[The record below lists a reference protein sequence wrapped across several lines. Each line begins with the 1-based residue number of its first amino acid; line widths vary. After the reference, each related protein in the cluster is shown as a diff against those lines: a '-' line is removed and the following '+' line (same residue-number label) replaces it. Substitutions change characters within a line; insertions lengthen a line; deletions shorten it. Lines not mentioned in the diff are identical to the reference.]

1 MNFQSKPPE
10 ASQKVMLYIR
20 VSTGKQAIKDLS
32 IPDQRSQMHAYCEN
46 LGWSIVDEFIDEKSG
61 RTDNRPGFQ
70 DLIEAVDT
78 LEGEFNTILVHSL
91 SRFFRDAVELEIY
104 HRKLKKRGIR
114 LVSITQDF
122 EDSPNGDLLR
132 KIIGILDEHNSHETA
147 KHVKRSLI
155 ENARQGF
162 WCGGRPPYGYELA
175 VVAKRGTTEKKRLVL
190 NHLEA
195 EVVRKIFSLYL
206 QGDGSSGPLGVKKIT
221 SWLNEKGFLTRGN
234 CKWGVAAVHRMLSD
248 TSYKGRYV
256 YNKHGDA
263 KESVHVDVPEIVSAS
278 TFDDVQR
285 ALPTKSPNVQ
295 SGRTGTG
302 AVLLSTVA
310 KCCECGGNMQL
321 RTGKSGRYR
330 YYTCATQ
337 ARQGKNG
344 CKGVSIRLDKLDSRV
359 IEWFVDEYLTRD
371 RASKVLDLLLQRR
384 MLRRNQLDDGI
395 ENLKRKR
402 DEADTRL
409 RRLFDA
415 IENGTVDLAD
425 ADFKDRI
432 ETARNRRDAIKAKLD
447 SALKMCAKVDQVTL
461 GLVGEF
467 TDLLREHLVKGPLTF
482 RRAYIRA
489 VLRKIT
495 VHKDEADICDREGRS
510 FKIMM

>member
-1 MNFQSKPPE
+1 
-10 ASQKVMLYIR
+10 
-20 VSTGKQAIKDLS
+20 
-32 IPDQRSQMHAYCEN
+32 
-46 LGWSIVDEFIDEKSG
+46 
-61 RTDNRPGFQ
+61 
-70 DLIEAVDT
+70 
-78 LEGEFNTILVHSL
+78 
-91 SRFFRDAVELEIY
+91 
-104 HRKLKKRGIR
+104 
-114 LVSITQDF
+114 
-122 EDSPNGDLLR
+122 
-132 KIIGILDEHNSHETA
+132 
-147 KHVKRSLI
+147 
-155 ENARQGF
+155 
-162 WCGGRPPYGYELA
+162 
-175 VVAKRGTTEKKRLVL
+175 
-190 NHLEA
+190 
-195 EVVRKIFSLYL
+195 
-206 QGDGSSGPLGVKKIT
+206 
-221 SWLNEKGFLTRGN
+221 
-234 CKWGVAAVHRMLSD
+234 
-248 TSYKGRYV
+248 
-256 YNKHGDA
+256 
-263 KESVHVDVPEIVSAS
+263 
-278 TFDDVQR
+278 
-285 ALPTKSPNVQ
+285 
-295 SGRTGTG
+295 
-302 AVLLSTVA
+302 
-310 KCCECGGNMQL
+310 MQL

-447 SALKMCAKVDQVTL
+447 SALKMCAKVDQVTP